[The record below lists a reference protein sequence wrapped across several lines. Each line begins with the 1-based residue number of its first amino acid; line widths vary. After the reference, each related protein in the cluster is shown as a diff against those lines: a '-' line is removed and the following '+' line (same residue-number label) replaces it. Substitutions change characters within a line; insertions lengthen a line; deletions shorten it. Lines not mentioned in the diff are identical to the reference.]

1 MNIKCINKQVKDN
14 RIYIKA
20 FPGAKSTQLNQYVLP
35 TLEEYSYEAAIINV
49 GINGILRSKDSNDLN
64 DLPESVIMIGK
75 MCQNDNIGK
84 IFISGTIS
92 STRTNVDISN
102 IKEKIHEL

>member
-1 MNIKCINKQVKDN
+1 
-14 RIYIKA
+14 
-20 FPGAKSTQLNQYVLP
+20 
-35 TLEEYSYEAAIINV
+35 
-49 GINGILRSKDSNDLN
+49 
-64 DLPESVIMIGK
+64 MIGK

-102 IKEKIHEL
+102 IKEKIHELWKKILFEFIEYPQITTDYLWNDGIHLEDTGKWLLGQNFINRESRFLCKNDSFLTGPHFQETIR

>member
-1 MNIKCINKQVKDN
+1 MV
-14 RIYIKA
+14 
-20 FPGAKSTQLNQYVLP
+20 
-35 TLEEYSYEAAIINV
+35 
-49 GINGILRSKDSNDLN
+49 
-64 DLPESVIMIGK
+64 GK

-92 STRTNVDISN
+92 STQTNVDISN